1 MAKINYPKG
10 EKLARLLLDV
20 LAKEPEYK
28 EYSEDMPYYHI
39 SFEGQEY
46 YLYFKCVTH
55 EGNPYPLEHRR
66 AQLPKRPEFD
76 KIKNDDIPFLFLG
89 YDVDNDLFV
98 CWEPSKVKPRLNN
111 KGYVSFYSRL
121 SIQESVV
128 EGKIRDEYLTNGDKF
143 VLFKRVDTVS
153 FFQMIDTHFVELKH
167 NDESRIEGVSEE
179 INTEY
184 GLQKQLGNQVQGR
197 IIDVEED
204 SSIQLAIDAMADS
217 NSDLKIVA
225 GCMNEFSVYYPKM
238 SFADW
243 SQVIRKYLKKIRSQE
258 AAEEE

>member
-20 LAKEPEYK
+20 LAKESGYK
-28 EYSEDMPYYHI
+28 EYSERLPYYHI
-39 SFEGQEY
+39 AFDGQEY

-66 AQLPKRPEFD
+66 AQLPQRPEFD
-76 KIKNDDIPFLFLG
+76 KIKNDDVPFLFLG

-111 KGYVSFYSRL
+111 KSYVSFYSRL

-128 EGKIRDEYLTNGDKF
+128 EGQILDEYLSNGDKF

-153 FFQMIDTHFVELKH
+153 FFQMIDTHFTELKK
-167 NDESRIEGVSEE
+167 DVQRIQPNVASEG
-179 INTEY
+179 
-184 GLQKQLGNQVQGR
+184 KQLDYGEKKPLGKDVQGR
-197 IIDVEED
+197 LLSVEED
-204 SSIQLAIDAMADS
+204 ESIALKI
-217 NSDLKIVA
+217 NSYPDGTSVLKIVA
-225 GCMNEFSVYYPKM
+225 DCMNEYAAYYPKM
-238 SFADW
+238 SFTDW
-243 SQVIRKYLKKIRSQE
+243 SRVVRKYIFTNQ
-258 AAEEE
+258 